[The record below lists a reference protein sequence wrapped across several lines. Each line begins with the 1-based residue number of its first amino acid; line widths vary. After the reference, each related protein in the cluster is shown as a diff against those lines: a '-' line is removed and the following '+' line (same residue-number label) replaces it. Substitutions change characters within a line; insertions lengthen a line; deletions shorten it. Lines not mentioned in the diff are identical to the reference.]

1 MYNAYPF
8 VTALDKSRLEPFT
21 EAPRPANRM
30 DVQRHHQEYK
40 RMNTLAYGYEE
51 QVQRINDQR
60 QQDAMHDEQVRLAR
74 GDRPSRLTA
83 IARSVRAS
91 LGGVFIAAG
100 ERIRPEPLPRPEL
113 DAKPVERV
121 RHA

>member
-1 MYNAYPF
+1 
-8 VTALDKSRLEPFT
+8 
-21 EAPRPANRM
+21 M

-40 RMNTLAYGYEE
+40 RMNPLAYGYEE

-60 QQDAMHDEQVRLAR
+60 QQDAMHDEQLRLAK
-74 GDRPSRLTA
+74 GDRPSRVA
-83 IARSVRAS
+83 AAARGVRAS
-91 LGGVFIAAG
+91 IGGLFIAAG
-100 ERIRPEPLPRPEL
+100 ERIRPEPRQRPEM